1 MRLFNTKLHG
11 VADYLVGL
19 ALAAAPFLFGFATGG
34 AAMWVPIAIGVAII
48 AYSLFTA
55 YELGAV
61 RNLSIPLH
69 LWLDA
74 GAGLFLAASPWLFSF
89 DQRVWQPHLFGG
101 VGLLVIASLTD
112 TIPGFERRRNR

>member
-1 MRLFNTKLHG
+1 MRLFTTKIHG
-11 VADYLVGL
+11 VVDYAAGL
-19 ALAAAPFLFGFATGG
+19 ALIAAPFLFGFATGG
-34 AAMWVPIAIGVAII
+34 AAMWVPIAAGAAIV
-48 AYSLFTA
+48 AYSMFTA
-55 YELGAV
+55 YEMGMVRKLG
-61 RNLSIPLH
+61 IPLH

-101 VGLLVIASLTD
+101 LALLLIASLTD